1 MIRQRTPNNTD
12 LVVASW
18 ETTGNPMSNGRSRGS
33 KRETTGDHGR
43 PREITGPTGDNRSHG
58 GHGRPREQRESRET
72 TGDQVRHEQVV
83 GVPQAGETVY
93 LWVISSTTLEEDP
106 PFPEEPEWR
115 VLPEQMKIAIEREL
129 ARYRKKVSDA
139 NSVLAQAKVVL
150 ETLPEEPDAR
160 KRAGLKKKVAAA
172 ERAVETLKLRSIVT
186 LVFDKYHG
194 AEAKKDWLRSDL
206 SELVPE

>member
-43 PREITGPTGDNRSHG
+43 PREITGATGDDRSHG

-93 LWVISSTTLEEDP
+93 LWVISSTTLGRP
-106 PFPEEPEWR
+106 NTP
-115 VLPEQMKIAIEREL
+115 
-129 ARYRKKVSDA
+129 
-139 NSVLAQAKVVL
+139 
-150 ETLPEEPDAR
+150 
-160 KRAGLKKKVAAA
+160 
-172 ERAVETLKLRSIVT
+172 
-186 LVFDKYHG
+186 
-194 AEAKKDWLRSDL
+194 
-206 SELVPE
+206 